1 MPMVVYTED
10 EVIAKCEEAE
20 ADGARRCA
28 ADRDRATDEAAQ
40 LRKVLGA
47 THQLI
52 TEGALVG
59 FIPTEGTW
67 AERLFK
73 NQGAVHDALNPK

>member
-1 MPMVVYTED
+1 MSEPGTVAY
-10 EVIAKCEEAE
+10 
-20 ADGARRCA
+20 
-28 ADRDRATDEAAQ
+28 EAARAERAERKADA
-40 LRKVLGA
+40 LRSVLLA
-47 THQLI
+47 THKLI

-73 NQGAVHDALNPK
+73 NQGVIHDTLNPKWRPDDDRRGNG